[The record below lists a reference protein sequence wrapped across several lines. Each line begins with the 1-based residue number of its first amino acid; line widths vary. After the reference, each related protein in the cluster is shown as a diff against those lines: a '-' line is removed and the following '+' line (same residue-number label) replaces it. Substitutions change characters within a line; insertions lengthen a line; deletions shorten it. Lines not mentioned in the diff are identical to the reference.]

1 MPTTAQHP
9 SSPIADLIAAAR
21 REAAQAPSNL
31 ASVGMR
37 IECLARLA
45 VAQHQIQSARSM
57 RLGEDGVSITQG
69 DRR

>member
-1 MPTTAQHP
+1 MPTAAQHP

-21 REAAQAPSNL
+21 REAAHAPADL
-31 ASVGMR
+31 AGVGIR

-45 VAQHQIQSARSM
+45 VAQHQVQSARSVM
-57 RLGEDGVSITQG
+57 LEEDGVSTTQG